1 MLHNSLLQ
9 LGAATSRIDIPLLT
23 VIVVVYLFVISYLGW
38 RGYRATQ
45 TAADYL
51 VAGRGVHPYIMALSY
66 GATFISTS
74 AIVGFG
80 GAAGLFGL
88 SLLWLTVFNILFG
101 ILIAFIFFGKR
112 TRRMSHH
119 LRAHTFS
126 EFLGKRYQSKFI
138 QIFSAAVTLVMVIYA
153 AAVLIGAGRHLE
165 GIVGVSFDVALLV
178 FVLITAGYVIAGGL
192 KGVMY
197 SDALQGTLMFIGMI
211 LLLVITLSNSDG
223 FTRAHRD
230 LDKQY
235 KKILTPAHL
244 SERMTALAAKQQI
257 KLKKD
262 APLKLAK
269 SYMGLLG
276 KAKKTGTPPSTA
288 KLQQLLQSHLGP
300 QSAAVHRADAKQF
313 FLQTQPYILQ
323 FFILNKLHKGGHRG
337 WTRMPESGTPIW
349 WLIVSTLVLGVGVGV
364 LAQPQLSV
372 RFMTV
377 RSDRELNRS
386 ILVGGVFIIV
396 MTGIAF
402 VVGSLANDY
411 FFAKLNGLSA
421 IGAANGNTDSII
433 PLFLSSSMPPWFN
446 YVFLLT
452 LLSAAMSTMSSQFHT
467 LGTAISRDIIGASG
481 LLKNRN
487 PSDKQSIITAKLG
500 IAVTMLITILL
511 GYSLPQGIIAAA
523 TAIFFGLCASAFL
536 PALFGA
542 LYWKR
547 ATRQGAAASM
557 LAGFGVSLFW
567 LLLVHNSTLKKLG
580 GSSIFAGSAW
590 ADVDPLLIGLPV
602 SLIVFIVVSL
612 LTAQPDREHVERCFD
627 RS

>member
-1 MLHNSLLQ
+1 MQSMLFTLS
-9 LGAATSRIDIPLLT
+9 AAAQINIPLLT
-23 VIVVVYLFVISYLGW
+23 VIVVIYLFLISYLGW

-80 GAAGLFGL
+80 GVAGLFGL

-119 LRAHTFS
+119 LGAHTFS
-126 EFLGKRYQSKFI
+126 EFLGKRFQSKFI
-138 QIFSAAVTLVMVIYA
+138 RIFSAAITLIMVVYA

-197 SDALQGTLMFIGMI
+197 SDALQGTLMFIGM
-211 LLLVITLSNSDG
+211 LLLLIITLSNSG
-223 FTRAHRD
+223 GLTRAHRD

-235 KKILTPAHL
+235 HRILSKEHL
-244 SERMTALAAKQQI
+244 TAKMNARADKFKI
-257 KLKKD
+257 KLKSGTELD
-262 APLKLAK
+262 LAK
-269 SYMGLLG
+269 GYMGLLG
-276 KAKKTGTPPSTA
+276 KAKKTGRAPGA
-288 KLQQLLQSHLGP
+288 EDMRQLLLP
-300 QSAAVHRADAKQF
+300 QLENPTAPIHAADAAKF
-313 FLQTQPYILQ
+313 FQATRPYIMQ
-323 FFILNKLHKGGHRG
+323 YFIMNSLRKGGHRG
-337 WTRMPESGTPIW
+337 WTSMPESGTPIW

-402 VVGSLANDY
+402 VVGALSND
-411 FFAKLNGLSA
+411 FFFGKFDGLSA
-421 IGAANGNTDSII
+421 IGVANGNTDSII

-467 LGTAISRDIIGASG
+467 LGTAFSRDIIGASG
-481 LLKNRN
+481 LLKTDK

-500 IAVTMLITILL
+500 IALTMLLTIIL
-511 GYSLPQGIIAAA
+511 GYSLPKGFIAAA
-523 TAIFFGLCASAFL
+523 TAIFFGLCASSFL
-536 PALFGA
+536 PALAGA

-547 ATRQGAAASM
+547 ATRIGAVASM
-557 LAGFGVSLFW
+557 VSGFAASLFW
-567 LLLVHNSTLKKLG
+567 LLLVHAGTLKKLG
-580 GSSIFAGSAW
+580 GTSILAGTAW
-590 ADVDPLLIGLPV
+590 ADVDPLMIGLPV
-602 SLIVFIVVSL
+602 SLIVFVVVSL
-612 LTAQPDREHVERCFD
+612 KTAPPDKEHLELCFKQ
-627 RS
+627 